1 MKTTEVGPVFHLLS
15 EDVTMIALAY
25 DMEDL
30 DEAILNPFAG
40 SVVSEFKMAH
50 ILHGGS
56 VGPIHGYFVV
66 IVD

>member
-1 MKTTEVGPVFHLLS
+1 MAEVGPAFYLLC
-15 EDVTMIALAY
+15 EDVTGITLAC

-30 DEAILNPFAG
+30 GEAVLNPFAG
-40 SVVSEFKMAH
+40 SVVSEFQMAH